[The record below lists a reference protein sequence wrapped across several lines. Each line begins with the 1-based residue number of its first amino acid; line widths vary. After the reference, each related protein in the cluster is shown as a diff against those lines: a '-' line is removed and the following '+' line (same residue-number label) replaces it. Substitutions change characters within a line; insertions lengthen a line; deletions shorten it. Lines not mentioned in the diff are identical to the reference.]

1 MAERKR
7 RPPSGKIKPGTP
19 HPTKAYTVRGF
30 DGRWISRKAYNAAKR
45 GREKATT
52 ATKKGGSLVK
62 RASSAVTK
70 ASKGA
75 MTKASKAGEL
85 LKIRK
90 GDKGI
95 VRAVKDTYKLGK
107 DTR

>member
-7 RPPSGKIKPGTP
+7 RPPSGKVKPGTP
-19 HPTKAYTVRGF
+19 HPTKAHTVRGF
-30 DGRWISRKAYNAAKR
+30 DGRWVTRKSYNAAKKA
-45 GREKATT
+45 REVA
-52 ATKKGGSLVK
+52 KKGGSLVK

-85 LKIRK
+85 LKIR
-90 GDKGI
+90 
-95 VRAVKDTYKLGK
+95 
-107 DTR
+107 